1 MMQQPSAS
9 PQFEVIGQV
18 VGERPRVRAMSDTSH
33 DLIHC
38 LSTKLDLVWRY
49 EKYIEDAE
57 RENRPECAQ
66 LFRQLEEEERRHV
79 ERLRAEIEREA
90 RQQQFH

>member
-1 MMQQPSAS
+1 MQQPSGS
-9 PQFEVIGQV
+9 PQSQVIEQV
-18 VGERPRVRAMSDTSH
+18 VGEQPRVRAMSDTAH

-38 LSTKLDLVWRY
+38 LSTKLDLAWRY

-57 RENRPECAQ
+57 RGNRPECAQ
-66 LFRQLEEEERRHV
+66 LFRQLEEEEHRHV

>member
-1 MMQQPSAS
+1 MQQPSTS
-9 PQFEVIGQV
+9 PPSQVIEQV
-18 VGERPRVRAMSDTSH
+18 VGARPRAAAMSNTAH

-57 RENRPECAQ
+57 RENRPECAK

-79 ERLRAEIEREA
+79 EQLRAEIEREA
-90 RQQQFH
+90 CQQQFH